1 MAGSRSAKQLK
12 AAKVSMDGLGKLG
25 SHLPNVVCYRCRGQA
40 SSLASVFIAR
50 NRAEMAECPADSSHN
65 LIASQTLPG
74 SSPDVGNGSGR
85 TPRDHPTN
93 AVEHGGAQDRF
104 GLAGPRNRDRGA
116 RSLIVGLWGI
126 RTGRAK
132 RFLRLNQM
140 QSHGVDRRAAEKTLS
155 RSCRSR
161 KQFCEEVDSRSAS

>member
-1 MAGSRSAKQLK
+1 M
-12 AAKVSMDGLGKLG
+12 
-25 SHLPNVVCYRCRGQA
+25 HLPNVDCCRCRGQA

-74 SSPDVGNGSGR
+74 SSSDVGNGSGR

-126 RTGRAK
+126 RTDLAK

-140 QSHGVDRRAAEKTLS
+140 QSHGVDRRAAEN
-155 RSCRSR
+155 
-161 KQFCEEVDSRSAS
+161 RSAGRVGLESNSAKRLIPDRRVRRTGCQVI